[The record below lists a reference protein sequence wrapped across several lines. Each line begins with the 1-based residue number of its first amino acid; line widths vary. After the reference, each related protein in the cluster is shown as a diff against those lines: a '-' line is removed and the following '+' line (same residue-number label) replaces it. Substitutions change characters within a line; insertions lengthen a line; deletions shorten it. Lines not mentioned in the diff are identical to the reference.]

1 MSPARAAGLL
11 LLLAAVATA
20 LSVST
25 RLVGSDEPPEG
36 SPLYL
41 PVILDTELY
50 AVAGAMRIASGL
62 ALLAGAVLMRRALP
76 AAMGIAAPL
85 LVISGIVTAVS
96 GASML
101 ALAAGIP
108 ETTASAA
115 LAGPVPGWAEPLNAA
130 RSIAGKAGFTLAGLG
145 LIALALAQWR
155 IGGLLKISAVADV
168 IIGGAML
175 FIWVDAATAMHRIS
189 GTAFLLWLIV
199 SGLWLVAVSLKPLPD
214 GVANYGNPR

>member
-1 MSPARAAGLL
+1 M
-11 LLLAAVATA
+11 
-20 LSVST
+20 
-25 RLVGSDEPPEG
+25 
-36 SPLYL
+36 

-50 AVAGAMRIASGL
+50 AVAGAMRVASGL
-62 ALLAGAVLMRRALP
+62 ALLAAAVFMRRALP

-85 LVISGIVTAVS
+85 LAISGIVTAVS

-115 LAGPVPGWAEPLNAA
+115 LAAPVPGWAEPLNAA

-175 FIWVDAATAMHRIS
+175 FIWVDAVTVMHRIS

-199 SGLWLVAVSLKPLPD
+199 SGLWLVAVSLKSSPD